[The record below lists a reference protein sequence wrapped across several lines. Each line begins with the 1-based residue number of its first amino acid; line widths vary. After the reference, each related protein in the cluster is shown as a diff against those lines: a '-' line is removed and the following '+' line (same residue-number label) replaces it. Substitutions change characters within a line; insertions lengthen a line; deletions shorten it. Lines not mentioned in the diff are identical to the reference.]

1 MNKYISFKIYPLL
14 VILILFLSCG
24 KEGSDNNLKEEDS
37 RGKTIIETGELAA
50 VNSRSFV
57 LSRYGRQWYQMKVIG
72 ILDHGSIVNEGD
84 SIIQLDPTEI
94 KKFIVDRE
102 SDLETQ
108 LATLETM
115 KVNQENKNSEYESK
129 IKSELATFELK
140 KIDLEASRFESERI
154 RRVKELQFEQAKIT
168 LEKEKK
174 KLQLNQVIDA
184 NDFKI
189 QEIRVRRIEDEIK
202 NAYDILPNLTIRT
215 PISGV
220 FQIAWNWMSNGMLKV
235 GDQIYAGNNMANVP
249 ELKYMKVNT
258 YINENDFL
266 KIRLGQK
273 VAIRLDAM
281 PKEVFDGEISYIGKL
296 CHRKDQKS
304 REKVFDV
311 EVKIPK
317 PDERL
322 KPGMTVSCEFLES
335 N

>member
-1 MNKYISFKIYPLL
+1 MSKYCSRKIYHFLL
-14 VILILFLSCG
+14 IIILFSSCSEDKLEDDLTG
-24 KEGSDNNLKEEDS
+24 KSS
-37 RGKTIIETGELAA
+37 RKTVIETGELAA
-50 VNSRSFV
+50 VNSKAFV
-57 LSRYGRQWYQMKVIG
+57 LGRYGYWHQMKIIG
-72 ILDHGSIVNEGD
+72 ILEHGAIVNAGD
-84 SIIQLDPTEI
+84 SIIQLDPTDI
-94 KKFIVDRE
+94 NKFIIDRE

-108 LATLETM
+108 LAALETM
-115 KVNQENKNSEYESK
+115 NVNQENKNREYESK
-129 IKSELATFELK
+129 IRSELATFELR
-140 KIDLEASRFESERI
+140 KIDLESSKFESERI
-154 RRVKELQFEQAKIT
+154 RKVKELQFEQAKIT
-168 LEKEKK
+168 LEKEKRRLK
-174 KLQLNQVIDA
+174 LNQTIDA
-184 NDFKI
+184 NNFKI
-189 QEIRVRRIEDEIK
+189 QEIRVRQMEDEIK
-202 NAYDILPNLTIRT
+202 NAYAILPELTIRT

-220 FQIAWNWMSNGMLKV
+220 FQIAWNWRVNSMLKV

-258 YINENDFL
+258 FINENDFL

-311 EVKIPK
+311 EVKISK